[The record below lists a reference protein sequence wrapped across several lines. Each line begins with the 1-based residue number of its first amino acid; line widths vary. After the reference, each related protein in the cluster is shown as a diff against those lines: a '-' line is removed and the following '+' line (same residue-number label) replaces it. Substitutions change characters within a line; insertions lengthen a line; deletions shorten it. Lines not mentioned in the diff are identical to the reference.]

1 MDDKKEPNVR
11 KRTSHQSMSLKNE
24 LLEIFR
30 SNSEDVMSTIN
41 SKNLDVQIV
50 NLKNEDVKSNPYQPR
65 KIFDEEKL
73 NELAASIK
81 EHGVL
86 SPILV
91 NKIDNNGQYT
101 LVAGERRLLA
111 SKKAGKNDIPAIIG
125 DFTDKQLLEI
135 SLLENLQREDL
146 NAIEIATALNQ
157 MATILGYSQEMIAER
172 VGKSREYV
180 SNMIRLLKLPN
191 DIQTD
196 VLDNKI
202 SVGHARA
209 ILSISNEDKKR
220 ELVEKIVEQKLS
232 VRDTEKLVKQKSPQG
247 KELPNKEGKSDIYKL
262 CEEELIKHLGL
273 SNIKVDKKCIKIN
286 FSSTGELEKIKNLL
300 IKK

>member
-1 MDDKKEPNVR
+1 MDDKKETNMR
-11 KRTSHQSMSLKNE
+11 KRTSHQTMSLKNE

-30 SNSEDVMSTIN
+30 NNSEDVMSTIN

-50 NLKNEDVKSNPYQPR
+50 NLNIEDIKSNPYQPR
-65 KIFDEEKL
+65 KVFDDEKL
-73 NELAASIK
+73 SELAASIK

-91 NKIDNNGQYT
+91 NKIDKNGQYT

-111 SKKAGKNDIPAIIG
+111 SKKAGKREIPAIIG

-135 SLLENLQREDL
+135 SVLENLQREDL

-157 MATILGYSQEMIAER
+157 MVTVLGYSHEMIAER

-180 SNMIRLLKLPN
+180 SNMIRLLKLP
-191 DIQTD
+191 DEIQSN

-209 ILSISNEDKKR
+209 ILSVSDENKKR
-220 ELVEKIVEQKLS
+220 QLVNEIVERKLS
-232 VRDTEKLVKQKSPQG
+232 VRDTEKLVKQKQPQEKKLQIKESKENIYKKYE
-247 KELPNKEGKSDIYKL
+247 KELIEN
-262 CEEELIKHLGL
+262 LGI
-273 SNIKVDKKCIKIN
+273 SNIKIDKKYIK
-286 FSSTGELEKIKNLL
+286 FSFSDVNELEMIKNILL
-300 IKK
+300 KK